1 MLMRVPP
8 HPGRLVRSELD
19 ELNIPVAEAAKALG
33 ITRQQLYN
41 VINGKSSISP
51 EMAVRLAKGIGSTAE
66 TWLKLQQAFDLAEV
80 KMSAIK
86 VTKLQSRAA

>member
-1 MLMRVPP
+1 MLMRAPP

-51 EMAVRLAKGIGSTAE
+51 EMAVRLEKGIGSTAE
-66 TWLKLQQAFDLAEV
+66 TWLKLQQAFDLSALKV
-80 KMSAIK
+80 GAIK